1 MPLIPS
7 SPYQPPF
14 HLFNKHLETIV
25 PSIFRKVTATYKRER
40 IELIDGDFLDL
51 DWLSKDR
58 DKLVIVSHGLEGN
71 SDRHYAKGMASYFF
85 QRGWD
90 SLAWNCRGCSGEIN
104 RLPRFYHH
112 GATEDL
118 GAVVDHAIKKKY
130 SQIVLIGFSMGGSM
144 TLKYLGE
151 KKGSVSKA
159 IKSAVVFSVPCD
171 LGSSARELEK
181 PTNKFY
187 LNRFLKKLGVKM
199 QTKSLLF
206 PKQISTVGFEKI
218 KSFREFD
225 NRYTAPLHDFADADD
240 FYTKA
245 SCGPYLPAIQIPT
258 LIINALNDPFLPDA
272 CYPFDLAKNHD
283 FIHLETPARG
293 GHVGFSL
300 LSKLENWMEQR
311 AFEFSSAL

>member
-25 PSIFRKVTATYKRER
+25 PSIFRKVPATYKRER
-40 IELIDGDFLDL
+40 IELIDGDFLDI

-199 QTKSLLF
+199 RTKSLLF
-206 PKQISTVGFEKI
+206 PNQISTVGFEKI

-240 FYTKA
+240 FYMKA

-311 AFEFSSAL
+311 AFEFSSAF

>member
-130 SQIVLIGFSMGGSM
+130 SHIVLIGFSMGGSM

>member
-130 SQIVLIGFSMGGSM
+130 SHIVLIGFSMGGSM

-151 KKGSVSKA
+151 KKGRVSKA
-159 IKSAVVFSVPCD
+159 LKSAVVFSVPCD

-240 FYTKA
+240 FYMKA

>member
-1 MPLIPS
+1 M
-7 SPYQPPF
+7 
-14 HLFNKHLETIV
+14 
-25 PSIFRKVTATYKRER
+25 R
-40 IELIDGDFLDL
+40 
-51 DWLSKDR
+51 
-58 DKLVIVSHGLEGN
+58 
-71 SDRHYAKGMASYFF
+71 
-85 QRGWD
+85 
-90 SLAWNCRGCSGEIN
+90 
-104 RLPRFYHH
+104 
-112 GATEDL
+112 
-118 GAVVDHAIKKKY
+118 
-130 SQIVLIGFSMGGSM
+130 
-144 TLKYLGE
+144 
-151 KKGSVSKA
+151 
-159 IKSAVVFSVPCD
+159 
-171 LGSSARELEK
+171 
-181 PTNKFY
+181 
-187 LNRFLKKLGVKM
+187 
-199 QTKSLLF
+199 TKSLLF

-272 CYPFDLAKNHD
+272 CYPFDLAKNHN